1 METYCLNFCMQIPK
15 GLKSTKDIS
24 LERQLRGEGNI
35 NQYAI
40 NSENNV
46 TFLDK
51 FKKEERSDSV
61 RKLKHGQNNHCE
73 HEPIMEIYRENQGCQ
88 GASCILLIVC
98 LYLQ

>member
-24 LERQLRGEGNI
+24 LERQLRGESNI

-51 FKKEERSDSV
+51 LKK
-61 RKLKHGQNNHCE
+61 RK
-73 HEPIMEIYRENQGCQ
+73 I
-88 GASCILLIVC
+88 
-98 LYLQ
+98 